1 MESQNS
7 STHKFMDYVHDFY
20 KSMRTHDIG
29 IVYEGKITHQ
39 ITKAFIALTESD
51 MAERQESE
59 EIKKLVFH
67 VMVESLQNITKHGG
81 LTNEEKENEEEGRGI
96 FLVSKSDQSY
106 SVLTGNITDEENTSR
121 LKEILD
127 KVNSASPEELKVMY
141 REQIKSG
148 RKLGEKGNAGLGFID
163 IARKTG
169 NKIDY
174 KTVSLDGDSVFFIML
189 VKINNK

>member
-1 MESQNS
+1 MEDSINESSQ
-7 STHKFMDYVHDFY
+7 HKFMDYVHDFY

-59 EIKKLVFH
+59 ELKKLVFH

-81 LTNEEKENEEEGRGI
+81 IVDEDKGEEGRGI
-96 FLVSKSDQSY
+96 FLVSKYDNSY
-106 SVLTGNITDEENTSR
+106 SVLTGNVTKPENANE

-127 KVNSASPEELKVMY
+127 KVNGCSADELKKLY
-141 REQIKSG
+141 REQIKKG

-169 NKIDY
+169 NDIDY
-174 KTVSLDGDSVFFIML
+174 KTVDLNDGTVFFIML
-189 VKINNK
+189 VKINNQ